1 FCGGEGLMIKGHYL
15 HKTLIAATVFIFLFS
30 LCCTVYGVEF
40 NDDIQKITLNY
51 DYFDGIGN
59 DKILRMI
66 SI

>member
-1 FCGGEGLMIKGHYL
+1 MVKGHYL
-15 HKTLIAATVFIFLFS
+15 HKTLIAATVFIFCFLYA
-30 LCCTVYGVEF
+30 VQYGVEF

>member
-1 FCGGEGLMIKGHYL
+1 MVKGHYL

-51 DYFDGIGN
+51 DYFDGIKG
-59 DKILRMI
+59 
-66 SI
+66 S